1 MSRFHQRLRQ
11 HLQDPEFAEAFE
23 EMGAEIALIQALEEA
38 REALQITERELA
50 ERMGTQRPAI
60 TRLFNDANA
69 NPTLETI
76 TALLRALG
84 LHAEIILRQAQPDE
98 GPLEARFVPSEKAS

>member
-1 MSRFHQRLRQ
+1 MSRFHQHLRQ
-11 HLQDPEFAEAFE
+11 QKQDLEFAEAFE
-23 EMGAEIALIQALEEA
+23 EMGARIALIQALEEA
-38 REALQITERELA
+38 REALHITERELA

-84 LHAEIILRQAQPDE
+84 LHADITLRPAQPDE
-98 GPLEARFVPSEKAS
+98 GPLEARFVPSTKVS

>member
-1 MSRFHQRLRQ
+1 MSRFHQRLRE
-11 HLQDPEFAEAFE
+11 HLQDPEFAEAFA

-84 LHAEIILRQAQPDE
+84 LHAEITLRPAQPDE
-98 GPLEARFVPSEKAS
+98 GPLEARFIPPTKAS